1 MDLRK
6 WLKLS
11 YEEQTHIFCQAK
23 LNLKYGFYPYLYKNV
38 ETNNKNVYKQV
49 KKILG
54 KEVI

>member
-11 YEEQTHIFCQAK
+11 YEEQTYIFCKAK
-23 LNLKYGFYPYLYKNV
+23 LNLKYGYYPYLYKSV
-38 ETNNKNVYKQV
+38 KTNEKNIYNQV

>member
-1 MDLRK
+1 MDLRE

-11 YEEQTHIFCQAK
+11 YEEQTHIFCKAK
-23 LNLKYGFYPYLYKNV
+23 LNLKYGYYPYLYKSV
-38 ETNNKNVYKQV
+38 KTNEKNIITQV